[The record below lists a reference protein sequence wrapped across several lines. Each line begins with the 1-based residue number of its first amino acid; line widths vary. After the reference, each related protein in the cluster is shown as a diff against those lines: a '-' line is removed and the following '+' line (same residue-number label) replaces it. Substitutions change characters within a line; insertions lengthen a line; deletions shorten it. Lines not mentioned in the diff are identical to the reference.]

1 MSSCSDT
8 SFAQNQSP
16 STSSLQNQCGAEQ
29 SNDDVVILSVFW
41 YKGSLAAAYYSTENS
56 EVHVMADIVDV
67 QPDFH
72 LTKSLYQLVQPTHL
86 LVTSQ
91 VSDTFLLML
100 KDLTGADS
108 VLHILPKK
116 DYDFEGCRRHVLRA
130 RLPSEPQESCEEMHH
145 LYLST
150 LLDLTSE
157 AMVHA
162 LGVLLKWLDVSW
174 TFLQL
179 EQHNAAATIMTFTNF
194 SLADMVMINSV
205 TYEALQI
212 FNKVAHPSSFKRG
225 VPGSYKEGLS
235 VYSIFNRCK
244 SQLGSKCMRAMF
256 LHPTRDIDVLNSR
269 LDVVQ
274 FCMEPRNEDAVK
286 NMLMCLKN
294 IQSITRMLGRLT
306 KLSVSVREWK
316 CLHKTVYYCI
326 VMGNICET
334 IVSDAKLF
342 REIADS
348 MTEDIQKVEYC
359 ISRIIDFEES
369 EIQNTFI
376 VKLGVDEHLD
386 RLKQKYGG
394 MRELMS
400 KVAQEELNHLPS
412 YIRECNVVYI
422 PEIGYLLALPAWK
435 DNMIDEDWIVPNLD
449 FMFKLESV
457 GHYKNVRC
465 HELDDVVGDTIVE
478 ISNHE
483 SRILLGL
490 VQYIQERIS
499 PMQKIIKMA
508 SELDCLIA
516 LAMVA
521 KENNYTR
528 PTLMEEQV
536 LDITGGRHPLQ
547 ELCVDS
553 YVPNDI
559 LSGDQQSL
567 VKIITGPNASGKSV
581 YLKQVALIAY
591 LAHIGSFVPAESA
604 RIGILNHIHT
614 RIQTVE
620 SVATNMSAFVVDL
633 KQMLLSL
640 CCSSPRS
647 LIIVDEFGKGTTEI
661 DGLAL
666 LTSCLNHF
674 LSRGDKCPHVFA
686 STHFHDVASFLLQSR
701 YLSFHTL
708 DYMADKNGE
717 IIYLYKL
724 KEGRIENSC
733 ALPIAESF
741 LGPST
746 CDRAD
751 SIYAALK
758 NAREIPL
765 PSFSRRMLKKEK
777 YVNLAKMI
785 ISSNIKDAEEITKKF
800 MQ

>member
-1 MSSCSDT
+1 
-8 SFAQNQSP
+8 
-16 STSSLQNQCGAEQ
+16 
-29 SNDDVVILSVFW
+29 
-41 YKGSLAAAYYSTENS
+41 
-56 EVHVMADIVDV
+56 
-67 QPDFH
+67 
-72 LTKSLYQLVQPTHL
+72 
-86 LVTSQ
+86 
-91 VSDTFLLML
+91 
-100 KDLTGADS
+100 
-108 VLHILPKK
+108 
-116 DYDFEGCRRHVLRA
+116 
-130 RLPSEPQESCEEMHH
+130 
-145 LYLST
+145 
-150 LLDLTSE
+150 
-157 AMVHA
+157 
-162 LGVLLKWLDVSW
+162 
-174 TFLQL
+174 
-179 EQHNAAATIMTFTNF
+179 
-194 SLADMVMINSV
+194 
-205 TYEALQI
+205 
-212 FNKVAHPSSFKRG
+212 
-225 VPGSYKEGLS
+225 
-235 VYSIFNRCK
+235 
-244 SQLGSKCMRAMF
+244 
-256 LHPTRDIDVLNSR
+256 
-269 LDVVQ
+269 
-274 FCMEPRNEDAVK
+274 
-286 NMLMCLKN
+286 
-294 IQSITRMLGRLT
+294 
-306 KLSVSVREWK
+306 
-316 CLHKTVYYCI
+316 
-326 VMGNICET
+326 
-334 IVSDAKLF
+334 
-342 REIADS
+342 

-386 RLKQKYGG
+386 RQ
-394 MRELMS
+394 
-400 KVAQEELNHLPS
+400 
-412 YIRECNVVYI
+412 
-422 PEIGYLLALPAWK
+422 
-435 DNMIDEDWIVPNLD
+435 
-449 FMFKLESV
+449 
-457 GHYKNVRC
+457 
-465 HELDDVVGDTIVE
+465 LDDVVGDTIVE

-701 YLSFHTL
+701 YLSFHMTK
-708 DYMADKNGE
+708 DRVRVCRD
-717 IIYLYKL
+717 L
-724 KEGRIENSC
+724 KSEVQNDPNFLKRIVTGDESWCCGYDPESKQASSQWKTPNS
-733 ALPIAESF
+733 PR
-741 LGPST
+741 P
-746 CDRAD
+746 
-751 SIYAALK
+751 K
-758 NAREIPL
+758 KARE
-765 PSFSRRMLKKEK
+765 
-777 YVNLAKMI
+777 V
-785 ISSNIKDAEEITKKF
+785 
-800 MQ
+800 

>member
-1 MSSCSDT
+1 MQPMRSLEALRSSCSDT

-342 REIADS
+342 RE
-348 MTEDIQKVEYC
+348 
-359 ISRIIDFEES
+359 
-369 EIQNTFI
+369 
-376 VKLGVDEHLD
+376 
-386 RLKQKYGG
+386 
-394 MRELMS
+394 
-400 KVAQEELNHLPS
+400 
-412 YIRECNVVYI
+412 
-422 PEIGYLLALPAWK
+422 
-435 DNMIDEDWIVPNLD
+435 
-449 FMFKLESV
+449 FKLESV